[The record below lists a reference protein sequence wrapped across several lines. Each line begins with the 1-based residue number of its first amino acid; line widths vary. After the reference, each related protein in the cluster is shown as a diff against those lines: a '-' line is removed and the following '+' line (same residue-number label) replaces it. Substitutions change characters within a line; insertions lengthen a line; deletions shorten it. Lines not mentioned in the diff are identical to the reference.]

1 MMFLGPSGLGPWQ
14 RPEFDAAVNRCAHDE
29 AFHAIPVLLPGSER
43 PRRGDVAHLGFLI
56 DAPWVEFIKS
66 LDDER
71 AFRELVSGI
80 TGIMAPG
87 LDPTRFEGVC
97 PYRGLEAFR
106 PDDAK
111 FFFGRDSLTGWL
123 VSGLRREV
131 MSAQGVRS
139 LVSWAHRAVGNPP
152 PCWRG

>member
-1 MMFLGPSGLGPWQ
+1 MFLGPSGLGPWQ
-14 RPEFDAAVNRCAHDE
+14 RPEFHAAVNRCARDE
-29 AFHAIPVLLPGSER
+29 AFHVIPVLLPGSER

-87 LDPTRFEGVC
+87 LDPTRSKESV
-97 PYRGLEAFR
+97 RIA
-106 PDDAK
+106 A
-111 FFFGRDSLTGWL
+111 S
-123 VSGLRREV
+123 RRSDPTTLSSS
-131 MSAQGVRS
+131 SA
-139 LVSWAHRAVGNPP
+139 ARA
-152 PCWRG
+152 